1 MPSAPVPVRPARA
14 EDISALVSLL
24 RAFMRE
30 AFDAKWHGTPE
41 ALERDGLGARFE
53 LLVAEGR
60 GGLIGFVAWEM
71 TYDLHHCVRGG
82 TVLDLY
88 VEANSRGRGVALA
101 LFATLAAR
109 VRAQGGVYV
118 RGQAV
123 PKPEVQ
129 RAYERVCV
137 LFPGADANVGGRAFR
152 VLADLDGVP
161 PREAIRRLPERAW
174 NYEP

>member
-1 MPSAPVPVRPARA
+1 V
-14 EDISALVSLL
+14 VSLL
-24 RAFMRE
+24 HAFMRE
-30 AFDAKWHGTPE
+30 TFDSEWHGTPD

-60 GGLIGFVAWEM
+60 RGATIGFVAWEM
-71 TYDLHHCVRGG
+71 AYDLHHCVRGG

-88 VEANSRGRGVALA
+88 VEPKNRGRGVALA
-101 LFATLAAR
+101 LFAALAAR
-109 VRAQGGVYV
+109 VRAQGGVFV

-123 PKPEVQ
+123 PKREVQ

-161 PREAIRRLPERAW
+161 PREAVRRLPERAW